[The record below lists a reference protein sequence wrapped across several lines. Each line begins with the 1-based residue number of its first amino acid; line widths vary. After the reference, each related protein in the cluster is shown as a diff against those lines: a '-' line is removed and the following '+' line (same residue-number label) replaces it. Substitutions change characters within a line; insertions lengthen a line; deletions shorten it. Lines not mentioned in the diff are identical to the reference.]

1 MELER
6 DDIVVTYDASET
18 SIDELLKACEDSGFP
33 ATVVTEPPAE
43 PEKTATAVAG
53 EDPEFYVAALARAK
67 EEQKPIVLDFS
78 AEWCAPCQQMVR
90 KVFPDPGVVELL
102 KRFIFVTIDT
112 DEYPA
117 LAQKFGVVGMP
128 DIRILSP
135 DGKEVRQ
142 LLGFHDA
149 DAFAKELQAL
159 LDSLE
164 NADAAAEGE
173 IAQQ

>member
-33 ATVVTEPPAE
+33 ASVVTEAPVE
-43 PEKTATAVAG
+43 PEKTAEIVTA
-53 EDPEFYVAALARAK
+53 EDPDFFLAALTTAK
-67 EEQKPIVLDFS
+67 EEHKPIVLDFS
-78 AEWCAPCQQMVR
+78 AEWCAPCQKMLR
-90 KVFPDPGVVELL
+90 ETFPDPRVAGLL
-102 KRFIFVTIDT
+102 EGFIFLTIDT

-135 DGKEVRQ
+135 EGKEIRQ
-142 LLGFHDA
+142 VLGFRDA
-149 DAFAKELQAL
+149 QAFAEELRATQ
-159 LDSLE
+159 
-164 NADAAAEGE
+164 
-173 IAQQ
+173 

>member
-6 DDIVVTYDASET
+6 DDIVVTYDASVT

-33 ATVVTEPPAE
+33 AAVVTEPPVE
-43 PEKTATAVAG
+43 PEKAATGAVEG
-53 EDPEFYVAALARAK
+53 EDPDFFLAALARAK
-67 EEQKPIVLDFS
+67 EERKPIVLDFS
-78 AEWCAPCQQMVR
+78 AEWCAPCQQMIR
-90 KVFPDPGVVELL
+90 NVFPDPRVAELL
-102 KRFIFVTIDT
+102 ERFVFVTIDT

-128 DIRILSP
+128 DIRLLSS
-135 DGKEVRQ
+135 GGEELKA
-142 LLGFHDA
+142 LLGFRDA

-164 NADAAAEGE
+164 NTEAVF
-173 IAQQ
+173 